1 MTARTA
7 IVVDYGMGNVLSVV
21 RALESCGASVE
32 LTHDAE
38 QIRRADRVVLPGVGA
53 FNDCMEA
60 FLARGLRQPLLDF
73 VKTGRH
79 LLGICVG
86 MQILFER
93 SSEFGDHAGL
103 GIIPGDVKAI
113 PRLTGHGARLKT
125 PHIGWSDISSPKGSD
140 SGLWHG
146 TILEGICPG
155 TSMYFVHSFTAW
167 PTKEDHRL
175 ADASYGGQRISA
187 AVSAGNVTGTQF
199 HPEKSGAAGL
209 NLLRNFL
216 ALPEVQPPGQ

>member
-1 MTARTA
+1 MTAGTA

-32 LTHDAE
+32 LTHDPE
-38 QIRRADRVVLPGVGA
+38 RIRRADRVVLPGVGA
-53 FNDCMEA
+53 FSDCMEA

-103 GIIPGDVKAI
+103 GIIPGEVKAI
-113 PRLTGHGARLKT
+113 PRSTGQGAPLKT
-125 PHIGWSDISSPKGSD
+125 PHIGWSDISSPRGSD
-140 SGLWHG
+140 PVLWEG
-146 TILEGICPG
+146 TILQGISPA
-155 TSMYFVHSFTAW
+155 TSMYFVHSYTAW
-167 PTKEDHRL
+167 PSNDDHRL
-175 ADASYGGQRISA
+175 ADASYGGHRISA

-199 HPEKSGAAGL
+199 HPEKSGVAGL
-209 NLLRNFL
+209 LLLRNFL
-216 ALPEVQPPGQ
+216 ALPEVRRPLL